1 MSQAASTVAGD
12 GIRSLR
18 SGFRRWAAE
27 TPEAPAL
34 VVKDHTLTYGELDR
48 IARTYAAAIVETIG
62 RPAQR
67 VGVFASRSEIA
78 YAGVLGALCSGA
90 AFVPLNPTFPAA
102 RTRAMIER
110 AELDA
115 IVVDRGAA
123 KQLAEVL
130 AGLDRVP
137 AIVVPDA
144 ESPLAGVAAPIVD
157 RAALDAMTPLGDLPP
172 VLPDAMAYLLFTSG
186 STGIPK
192 GVGVTHANALHFM
205 DYVTERY
212 GFVPSD
218 RFSQTFDQTFD
229 LSVFDQFAAWE
240 NGACLCA
247 MQPLDLLAPARFAER
262 LRLTVWFSVPSIAA
276 LMRKKGSLKPNVFPT
291 LRLSLFCGEP
301 LPRSSAEAW
310 QAAAP
315 HSILENLYGPTELT
329 IACLTHRWD
338 PARSPE
344 RSLNDIVPIGMPFDG
359 LNALV
364 LDDALQ
370 PVPSGDAGE
379 LCVSGRQTVPG
390 YWHDPAKTAQQF
402 VTLTV
407 NGVTDRYYR
416 TGDRVRQLPDGDFVY
431 LGRTDHQ
438 VKVLGHRVELAEVEA
453 ALARNDGITQAVAL
467 GWPVVDGSA
476 EGLVAFVTGSG
487 VDPQQVTAN
496 VRRLLPDYM
505 TPRTIHVLDSLPLN
519 ANGKV
524 DRVALR
530 QGLESGAFVLASAVD
545 RA

>member
-1 MSQAASTVAGD
+1 MSATRSTVAGD
-12 GIRSLR
+12 GPRSLR
-18 SGFRRWAAE
+18 SGFLRWAAAS
-27 TPEAPAL
+27 PEAPAL
-34 VVKDHTLTYGELDR
+34 VVKDRTLAYGDLER
-48 IARTYAAAIVETIG
+48 IARTYAGAIIQTIG
-62 RPAQR
+62 RPAER
-67 VGVFASRSEIA
+67 VGVFASRSETA
-78 YAGVLGALCSGA
+78 NAGVLAALCSGA

-115 IVVDRGAA
+115 VIVDRGAA

-137 AIVVPDA
+137 PIIAPDA
-144 ESPLAGVAAPIVD
+144 DSPLADVKASIVD
-157 RAALDAMTPLGDLPP
+157 GSALHGISPLRELPP
-172 VLPDAMAYLLFTSG
+172 VSPSQIAYLLFTSG
-186 STGIPK
+186 STGVPK

-205 DYVTERY
+205 DYVAARY
-212 GFVPSD
+212 QFVPSD

-247 MQPLDLLAPARFAER
+247 MQPLDLLAPVRFAER
-262 LRLTVWFSVPSIAA
+262 QRLTVWFSVPSIAA
-276 LMRKKGSLKPNVFPT
+276 LMRKKGTLKPNVFPT
-291 LRLSLFCGEP
+291 FRLSLFCGEP

-315 HSILENLYGPTELT
+315 QSILENLYGPTELT

-338 PARSPE
+338 PADSPQ
-344 RSLNDIVPIGMPFDG
+344 RSLNDIVPIGKPFDG
-359 LNALV
+359 LTAV
-364 LDDALQ
+364 AVDDALR
-370 PVPSGDAGE
+370 PVTVGEPGE
-379 LCVSGRQTVPG
+379 LCVSGPQTVPG
-390 YWHDPAKTAQQF
+390 YWHDPAKTAEQF

-407 NGVTDRYYR
+407 GGVSDRYYR
-416 TGDRVRQLPDGDFVY
+416 TGDRVQQLPDGDFVY

-453 ALARNDGITQAVAL
+453 ALGRNEGVTQAVAL
-467 GWPVVDGSA
+467 GWPMVDGSA
-476 EGLVAFVTGSG
+476 EALVAFVTGAG
-487 VDPQQVTAN
+487 IDPQRLTAN
-496 VRRLLPDYM
+496 VRRSLPDYM

-530 QGLESGAFVLASAVD
+530 RGLDSGAYVLASAME
-545 RA
+545 